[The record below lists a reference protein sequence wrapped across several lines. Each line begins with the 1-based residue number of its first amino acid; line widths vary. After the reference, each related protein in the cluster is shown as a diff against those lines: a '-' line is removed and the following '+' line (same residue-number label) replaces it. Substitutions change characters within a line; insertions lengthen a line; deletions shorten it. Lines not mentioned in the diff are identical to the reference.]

1 VKRFF
6 IMLCVLFVHFQ
17 CDGQILEDFSFQNP
31 DIQNADTL
39 TLQQVFAVINANHPK
54 LQVSELGVQSAKA
67 SVLSAWG
74 RLDPAINGEITSK
87 NETDKFKQQT
97 AMAELSIPIFWG
109 QKISASWKRNIG
121 LFDQDNSTSLNGE
134 STIGISFPLWRN
146 ILIDKNRAAILKAEQ
161 LPTIADAAIIENRNE
176 LFLKSSEKY
185 WEWSGALM
193 KYSIAKNLL
202 RLAEI
207 RLSGIIEEHK
217 KGERAKIDSIEMTQ
231 ELLRRKGLL
240 IKSRRDYEKAAI
252 AVGQYIWNKDGTP
265 ALFPSDIVPTSMNDP
280 LLISKLTYANDKEKA
295 LKTRPEISQ
304 IRGEISMADIETQLT
319 NELWKPDI
327 NVKFAPFNTQS
338 FQDGSQQIDYK
349 IGVQAE
355 MPLLLRNANGVKQQ
369 AEVKQQSLQ
378 LKESL
383 LLRTI
388 SAEIDDATSEL
399 IASYQQYIAA
409 KQENNAAIQM
419 ENAERQLLI
428 QGESSLFT
436 VNLRER
442 FSAESAGR
450 VVDALIQYHKAFSM
464 YQWSIAGF

>member
-1 VKRFF
+1 
-6 IMLCVLFVHFQ
+6 M
-17 CDGQILEDFSFQNP
+17 
-31 DIQNADTL
+31 
-39 TLQQVFAVINANHPK
+39 
-54 LQVSELGVQSAKA
+54 
-67 SVLSAWG
+67 
-74 RLDPAINGEITSK
+74 
-87 NETDKFKQQT
+87 
-97 AMAELSIPIFWG
+97 
-109 QKISASWKRNIG
+109 
-121 LFDQDNSTSLNGE
+121 
-134 STIGISFPLWRN
+134 
-146 ILIDKNRAAILKAEQ
+146 
-161 LPTIADAAIIENRNE
+161 ADAAIIENRNE

-193 KYSIAKNLL
+193 KYSISKLLL

-240 IKSRRDYEKAAI
+240 IKSRREYEKAAI
-252 AVGQYIWNKDGTP
+252 AVGQYIWNNNGTP
-265 ALFPSDIVPTSMNDP
+265 AIFPSDIMPTDMKDP
-280 LLISKLTYANDKEKA
+280 LLISKLMYANDKEKA
-295 LKTRPEISQ
+295 FKTRPEISQ
-304 IRGEISMADIETQLT
+304 LLGEISIADIETNLT

-338 FQDGSQQIDYK
+338 FQNGSQQIDYK

-378 LKESL
+378 LKQSL

-399 IASYQQYIAA
+399 IASYQQYITA
-409 KQENNAAIQM
+409 KQENSAAIQM
-419 ENAERQLLI
+419 ENAERQLLS

-450 VVDALIQYHKAFSM
+450 VVDALIQYHKAFSL